1 MGLPSSSSVKRWAQC
16 GYRRCQ
22 GVHHLAGW
30 PGNQVIA
37 DRPGQWC
44 RFRVDLDDPGAGI
57 AGQMRQHGCQVM
69 LVVGTSA
76 TVHPAAM
83 LPLLA
88 RDVGA
93 RVIEINP
100 EPTPLTGTVSDYLI
114 PGPAGRVVDALAT
127 AVSAWSKTS

>member
-1 MGLPSSSSVKRWAQC
+1 MDCERRLRSDALDLAEIPPRCAC
-16 GYRRCQ
+16 GGILRPDCVFF
-22 GVHHLAGW
+22 GELIPPEHLARAQQLAAG
-30 PGNQVIA
+30 
-37 DRPGQWC
+37 C
-44 RFRVDLDDPGAGI
+44 R
-57 AGQMRQHGCQVM
+57 VM

-88 RDVGA
+88 RDAGA

-114 PGPAGRVVDALAT
+114 PGPAGRVVNDLAA
-127 AVSAWSKTS
+127 AVSAFPKMT

>member
-1 MGLPSSSSVKRWAQC
+1 
-16 GYRRCQ
+16 
-22 GVHHLAGW
+22 
-30 PGNQVIA
+30 
-37 DRPGQWC
+37 
-44 RFRVDLDDPGAGI
+44 
-57 AGQMRQHGCQVM
+57 M

-88 RDVGA
+88 RDAGA

-114 PGPAGRVVDALAT
+114 PGPAGRVVNDLAA
-127 AVSAWSKTS
+127 AVSAFPKMT